1 MRITAL
7 YESVT
12 NRIIEE
18 MKNGTVPWTKPW
30 KSGKTIGVMPMNAA
44 TGRAYSGINIPLLWH
59 AADVYAYP
67 THGWLTY
74 KQALAAGGQVRKG
87 EKSTTVVFTK
97 KLRIKYKETDEDKQI
112 GMLKTFAVFNE
123 AQIDGLPDKPI
134 PELVDIGTSNVSQL
148 ADRFITATKA
158 DIRIGG
164 NVACYVPSKDFI
176 ALPPLRA
183 FMTIQS
189 FYATALHELGH
200 WTMPKHRC
208 DREVSGRYGTKGYAA
223 EELVA
228 ELTAAFLCA
237 HLGIKGEL
245 RHADYIANWIELLK
259 EYPRVMFAAAS
270 KASQASDYLRRFSE
284 VSEGDVA

>member
-1 MRITAL
+1 MHISAL

-30 KSGKTIGVMPMNAA
+30 KSGKTIGVMPMNAV
-44 TGRAYSGINIPLLWH
+44 TGRAYNGINIPLLWH
-59 AADVYAYP
+59 AADVHAYP

-74 KQALAAGGQVRKG
+74 KQAQIAGGQVRKG

-97 KLRIKYKETDEDKQI
+97 KLRIKDKDTDEDKQI
-112 GMLKTFAVFNE
+112 GMLRTFAVFNE
-123 AQIDGLPDKPI
+123 AQIDNLHIAESDVREKP
-134 PELVDIGTSNVSQL
+134 ETLTSIDQ
-148 ADRFITATKA
+148 FIAATKA

-164 NVACYVPSKDFI
+164 NVACYVPSKDFV
-176 ALPPLRA
+176 ALPPMDA
-183 FMTIQS
+183 FVTVES
-189 FYATALHELGH
+189 YYATCLHELGH
-200 WTMPKHRC
+200 WTSPKHRC
-208 DREVSGRYGTKGYAA
+208 DREVSTRYGSKGYAA

-237 HLGIKGEL
+237 HLGIRGEL

-259 EYPRVMFAAAS
+259 EYPRVMFAASS
-270 KASQASDYLRRFSE
+270 KASQAADYLRSFSL
-284 VSEGDVA
+284 A